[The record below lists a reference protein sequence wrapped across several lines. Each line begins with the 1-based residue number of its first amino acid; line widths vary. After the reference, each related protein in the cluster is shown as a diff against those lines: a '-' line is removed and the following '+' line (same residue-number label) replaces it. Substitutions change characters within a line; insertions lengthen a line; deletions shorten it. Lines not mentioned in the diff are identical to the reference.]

1 MLSCSSRVGSEDKD
15 LLTRQMHVVLLT
27 GDTLDMLG
35 VVTDIA
41 EASAVCF
48 ILREIAIVLLLDK
61 RFAALILHIVE

>member
-1 MLSCSSRVGSEDKD
+1 MLSCGSRVWSEDED
-15 LLTRQMHVVLLT
+15 LFTRQMHIVLLT
-27 GDTLDMLG
+27 GDTLDMLT

-41 EASAVCF
+41 ETSTVSF